1 VPLSPPEADG
11 AVGDILCDN
20 WRRTVTRTFEAFPE
34 QSAAFPVRR
43 VGRDIQV
50 CLIRR
55 KTAGGWG
62 IPKGIVDL
70 GDTHE
75 ETALNE
81 AWEEAGIKG
90 RLLGKAVGT
99 YRYKKWGTKLTV
111 AVYVMEVLHQEAH
124 WEEAPLRER
133 MWTTLA
139 EAVDL
144 LADHPMAP
152 LLDRVKEAITG
163 GTLR

>member
-1 VPLSPPEADG
+1 M
-11 AVGDILCDN
+11 
-20 WRRTVTRTFEAFPE
+20 TRTFEAFPE
-34 QSAAFPVRR
+34 QAAAFPVRR

-55 KTAGGWG
+55 KTAGSWG
-62 IPKGIVDL
+62 IPKGLVDA

-81 AWEEAGIKG
+81 AWEEAGISG

-111 AVYVMEVLHQEAH
+111 AVYVMEVLHQAAR
-124 WEEAPLRER
+124 WEEAPVRDR
-133 MWTTLA
+133 KWTTLA
-139 EAVDL
+139 EALDL
-144 LADHPMAP
+144 LADHPVAP
-152 LLDRVKEAITG
+152 LLDRVRELITVG
-163 GTLR
+163 RYRLE